1 MVKLKSVGN
10 FLKAMDPL
18 FYELVLPLRFSIF
31 TGKMPV
37 FRDWLRVIVI
47 ASIKG
52 SLIIY
57 TVITLWI
64 IHPDRCYV
72 LF

>member
-1 MVKLKSVGN
+1 MVRLKSVGN

-18 FYELVLPLRFSIF
+18 SYELVLPWRFSIF
-31 TGKMPV
+31 QRLFV

-52 SLIIY
+52 SIKFIGSEIKRNRHLSIK
-57 TVITLWI
+57 
-64 IHPDRCYV
+64 
-72 LF
+72 